1 MKKLNS
7 YVSGLFLA
15 LASVAAH
22 AGNTTAE
29 RPYKSAWE
37 RVSCKYRGYKSNFG
51 YAVRSN
57 SSISRLERSAS
68 IIAV

>member
-29 RPYKSAWE
+29 RPYKS
-37 RVSCKYRGYKSNFG
+37 SQNCFQQTCGKS
-51 YAVRSN
+51 R
-57 SSISRLERSAS
+57 ISPLLVEGGSDRTLER
-68 IIAV
+68 AV